1 MDRFKVTFIVEA
13 DGADP
18 SALLDGAH
26 MAQEEVRDCLEAEGR
41 TGVVLL
47 EEETCVEELG

>member
-1 MDRFKVTFIVEA
+1 MDRFKVTFIIEA

-26 MAQEEVRDCLEAEGR
+26 MAQGDVQSCLEAEGR

-47 EEETCVEELG
+47 EEETCVEELV